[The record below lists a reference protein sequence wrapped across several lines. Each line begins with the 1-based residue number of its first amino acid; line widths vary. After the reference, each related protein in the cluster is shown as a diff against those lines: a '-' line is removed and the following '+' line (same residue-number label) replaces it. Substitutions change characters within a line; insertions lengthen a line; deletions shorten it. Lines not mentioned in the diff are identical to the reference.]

1 MVACDEKESLGK
13 ATKGFIIN
21 EPEKRAIHLSQLRTL
36 LAHIRRR
43 CPSEHWVG
51 VGPDDVLNSETL
63 TLYDAMAYVI
73 KPATRARKCSY
84 VEFVASGE
92 QIPSWFVAHYWGA
105 SVAEFCLCLEQHA
118 RDRSVDLNTTGY
130 WASGYAL
137 SQWNVE
143 DLSRDPLQSCFAKA
157 MRLSDGGAVTI
168 VDKSAACFDRTWVL
182 YEQYLICTVRDE
194 RRDTATPFKWD
205 LYTACHHKLAGEL
218 TVSADDG
225 TANKFTAGVR
235 SGTTTV
241 LANMSHNKSSPAFF
255 HNREAVGLTD
265 GIGSGTDRDLHSK
278 ALREKH
284 FPQALLTTA
293 LTKRVRNGA
302 ATSAQDHARLLNSL
316 AGAADLNAAP
326 AKTHNGYNMAD
337 ALVHGSLAVN
347 CLVHGINTM
356 PSPLFPAV
364 LEGMRGNT
372 STREFTFPFEAEG
385 VNVMTLI
392 REGCWEQVLDALP
405 TSITNL
411 HMSMPKQ
418 LRGIPAGKLTKL
430 KSLTSLDLSGSVSLT
445 SLPED
450 VCMLSE
456 IAAIDCNGCKKLA
469 TIPSK
474 VYDLQKLKSL
484 VLSGC
489 SSLKILDA
497 KGVLPSPLQDQPGI
511 WTSIPPHRHRYIP
524 RR

>member
-1 MVACDEKESLGK
+1 MCPLRVGGGRWGEPVLE
-13 ATKGFIIN
+13 FI
-21 EPEKRAIHLSQLRTL
+21 A
-36 LAHIRRR
+36 
-43 CPSEHWVG
+43 
-51 VGPDDVLNSETL
+51 
-63 TLYDAMAYVI
+63 
-73 KPATRARKCSY
+73 
-84 VEFVASGE
+84 
-92 QIPSWFVAHYWGA
+92 
-105 SVAEFCLCLEQHA
+105 CLEQHA

-385 VNVMTLI
+385 VNGSWFVGDIFLQQTHHGRPIPFQL
-392 REGCWEQVLDALP
+392 EG
-405 TSITNL
+405 
-411 HMSMPKQ
+411 
-418 LRGIPAGKLTKL
+418 RGIETASRAMAANPFFHRVTMSFLHKHPIPR
-430 KSLTSLDLSGSVSLT
+430 DCSGADAMGAMGVDFVVWRHALVEEQTRRNVSDVLRLCFGEGRDFEDRTVFSVS
-445 SLPED
+445 E
-450 VCMLSE
+450 
-456 IAAIDCNGCKKLA
+456 
-469 TIPSK
+469 
-474 VYDLQKLKSL
+474 
-484 VLSGC
+484 
-489 SSLKILDA
+489 
-497 KGVLPSPLQDQPGI
+497 
-511 WTSIPPHRHRYIP
+511 
-524 RR
+524 